1 MIVLPCELVIL
12 HVYIIVY
19 GAKSSFQESPNF
31 PLLNWMKG
39 KIYRLQVM
47 SYWFSKVRALFG
59 QSSFLDLNP
68 PGPQQLYN
76 VLTMTC
82 YDQWSSWKYR
92 TLLGKP
98 GFPGINP
105 AQPHLRPTHQAF
117 AMTCRSPSSTLTNS
131 TLDDVER
138 HCVIEV
144 CAAWLFKINEWSHR
158 KRWVDFLFCSEGNV

>member
-1 MIVLPCELVIL
+1 
-12 HVYIIVY
+12 
-19 GAKSSFQESPNF
+19 
-31 PLLNWMKG
+31 
-39 KIYRLQVM
+39 
-47 SYWFSKVRALFG
+47 
-59 QSSFLDLNP
+59 
-68 PGPQQLYN
+68 
-76 VLTMTC
+76 MTC

-144 CAAWLFKINEWSHR
+144 CAAWLFEINEWSHR
-158 KRWVDFLFCSEGNV
+158 KRWWMVGWIFCSVPRVMFSCSGLSWLIYLDWLTLVDLSWLIDNLRQSFQLSTQKQAAVGSDPFLMAA